1 VATYTLSNGLV
12 SFAFVDDATFGF
24 KFIAMLRTAQ
34 IHVWGNHD
42 GRLWTA
48 TLFDAI
54 APQAGPVVLDPDRA
68 HVTALQATAG
78 KFEATW
84 SDVPALGGDLLNVTF
99 RARLEQNEDFLRCTL
114 EASWSGG
121 AARTAL
127 DAISVLPLAV
137 PPFQRG
143 DDAACMAMIGG
154 ILSRDPITHLR
165 HAAAPNT
172 PFGTLSRN
180 EWFFPSG
187 HGWSMPLWGYYETR
201 TKQGWMAWLEEFQGA
216 PTAVLFESD
225 GSDLVLRASEPQPD
239 HVVAG
244 NGGQPLGMTSTLCLR
259 PLSIRTR
266 HGWAEIGQLY
276 RDRYEATEPI
286 GFVPQRA
293 FRKDLSEK
301 ERAASVFVDI
311 EATGE
316 THAPGDGKPGEV
328 VSLLQRLRAGAGI
341 SLDVPMRGTVEGPS
355 YNLDAPREAPNGDL
369 AKKMLALPGLN
380 VFLSVWYPNSLGPEL
395 WDLRQWI
402 APASTLSDRRWHTT
416 WDVIHL
422 LHESRSGF
430 LDGDGD
436 DTLLQERD
444 RYYRE
449 RTYPVLSFTPPTR
462 TVTVAGSPAS
472 DGFVGDTVAI
482 LVRGTTL
489 RLAQAQV
496 EGFGPGMVLL
506 AGLPTDSAGVERTP
520 RAGDSLVVRQALHT
534 TDPLL
539 ICPHAAL
546 QGEAY
551 FAALRENVVAGIERN
566 AHVCGR
572 YVDAWTSVRERQP
585 DDGLG
590 LRRIPFCYRDHLAWT
605 QKDGKF
611 TSHPRGGGTW
621 LGAAYRDFA
630 AALRQ
635 SGRDSQSGN
644 GREVCFFLAT
654 EFLDEYTHDLF
665 DVGFTPVG
673 TGRIWRN
680 TDGVDPADHRYLAV
694 PLYALVHA
702 GRVVQRALNQEFSTA
717 LADPSKDRPELR
729 EFLAFCLAS
738 DWPYGMTAPTFS
750 FFQSDTIPMYDLF
763 AESIYRPLGA
773 VSRDVRRVR
782 DLWVQIVQAELR
794 QAAVYMHE
802 GQMMI
807 PAELVDEL
815 TDTTTG
821 MAQSTFAN
829 DYHTYDVL
837 YDRADYPRVTHGC
850 WRARDGSVMVV
861 LSNWTFRDARWGG
874 VLDLEGFGF
883 DTAEPLEPRPVTVR
897 RTDAF
902 GAASADVAFDRLTGR
917 LVLANVAA
925 LSVTLVTL
933 RQAEAQPGG
942 S

>member
-1 VATYTLSNGLV
+1 VATYTLSNGRV

-24 KFIAMLRTAQ
+24 KFIAMLRTGQ
-34 IHVWGNHD
+34 SHVWGNQD

-48 TLFDAI
+48 TLFDAL
-54 APQAGPVVLDPDRA
+54 APQAGPVALDPDRA
-68 HVTALQATAG
+68 HLTALQATAG

-84 SDVPALGGDLLNVTF
+84 SDLPALGGDLLNVTF
-99 RARLEQNEDFLRCTL
+99 RARLEQNEDFLRCKL

-121 AARTAL
+121 VARTAL
-127 DAISVLPLAV
+127 DAIGVLPLV
-137 PPFQRG
+137 VFSYQRG
-143 DDAACMAMIGG
+143 DDAVCMAMLGG

-172 PFGTLSRN
+172 PFGNLSRN

-201 TKQGWMAWLEEFQGA
+201 TKQGWMAWLEEFEGA

-244 NGGQPLGMTSTLCLR
+244 NGGQSLGMTSTLCLR

-293 FRKDLSEK
+293 FRKDLTAK
-301 ERAASVFVDI
+301 ERAPSVFVDV
-311 EATGE
+311 EASGA

-328 VSLLQRLRAGAGI
+328 VSLLQRLREGADI
-341 SLDVPMRGTVEGPS
+341 SLDVPMRGTVEGAS

-369 AKKMLALPGLN
+369 AKKLLALPGLN
-380 VFLSVWYPNSLGPEL
+380 VFLSVWYPGTFGPDL

-430 LDGDGD
+430 LVGDDD
-436 DTLLQERD
+436 DTLLQEVD

-449 RTYPVLSFTPPTR
+449 RTYPVVSFTPPTN
-462 TVTVAGSPAS
+462 TVTVAGSPAA

-482 LVRGTTL
+482 LVRGTAL
-489 RLAQAQV
+489 RLAQAAV
-496 EGFGPGMVLL
+496 AGLAPDAVLL
-506 AGLPTDSAGVERTP
+506 AGLPTDAAGVERTP
-520 RAGDSLVVRQALHT
+520 KAGDSLVVRQAMHAA
-534 TDPLL
+534 DALL

-546 QGEAY
+546 QGEA
-551 FAALRENVVAGIERN
+551 FRAAFLDNVIAGLERN
-566 AHVCGR
+566 THVCGR

-590 LRRIPFCYRDHLAWT
+590 QRRIPFCYRDHLAWAH
-605 QKDGKF
+605 KDGNF
-611 TSHPRGGGTW
+611 ASHPRGGGTW
-621 LGAAYRDFA
+621 LGAAYREFA

-635 SGRDSQSGN
+635 SGRDSQSSN
-644 GREVCFFLAT
+644 GREVCFFLTA
-654 EFLDEYTHDLF
+654 EFVDEFTHDLF
-665 DVGFTPVG
+665 DVGWTPVG
-673 TGRIWRN
+673 AGGLWRD
-680 TDGVDPADHRYLAV
+680 TDGADPADHRYLAI

-717 LADPSKDRPELR
+717 LADPSNDLPELR

-738 DWPYGMTAPTFS
+738 DWPYGMTAPTYS
-750 FFQSDTIPMYDLF
+750 LYQSDATPMYDLF
-763 AESIYRPLGA
+763 AESIYRPLGQ

-782 DLWVQIVQAELR
+782 DLWVQIAQAELR
-794 QAAVYMHE
+794 QAAVYMHQ
-802 GQMMI
+802 GQMMN
-807 PAELVDEL
+807 PADLVLEL

-821 MAQSTFAN
+821 MAQSDFAN
-829 DYHTYDVL
+829 FYHTYDVL
-837 YDRADYPRVTHGC
+837 YDRADFPRVTHGC
-850 WRARDGSVMVV
+850 WRARDRSVMVV
-861 LSNWTFRDARWGG
+861 LANWTFRDARWGG

-883 DTAEPLEPRPVTVR
+883 DTGEVPPPRPITVR

-902 GAASADVAFDRLTGR
+902 GAPVADVDFNRLAGR
-917 LVLANVAA
+917 LVLANVPA
-925 LSVTLVTL
+925 LSVALVTL
-933 RQAEAQPGG
+933 RQAGPQGA
-942 S
+942 